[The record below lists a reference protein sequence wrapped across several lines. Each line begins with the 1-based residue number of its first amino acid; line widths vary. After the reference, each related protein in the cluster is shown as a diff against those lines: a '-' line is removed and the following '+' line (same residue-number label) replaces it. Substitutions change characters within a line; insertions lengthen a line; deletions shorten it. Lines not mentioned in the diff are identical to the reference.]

1 MCIRQG
7 LTQEDLVFRFDV
19 DQSSV
24 SRILNGWIP
33 LLAVHLM
40 GLIKWTSTTIRLV
53 EPPYHHININEIV
66 GLQPISLLM
75 ISGACEAL

>member
-40 GLIKWTSTTIRLV
+40 GLIKWTSTSGASL
-53 EPPYHHININEIV
+53 PPY
-66 GLQPISLLM
+66 
-75 ISGACEAL
+75 